1 MEEQPVTVEP
11 HFWNKLEFQIEFI
24 PIEDKDS
31 MPDLPWGGVYAIGNL
46 DGKVPVVKYPENI
59 EYPFGL
65 PGGHSE
71 NGETIEQALNRE
83 IKEELNMTV
92 KEWIPIGYERVSL
105 KGKPGD
111 YKYALYVYAVLEKD
125 GEWCTDVGGCVIGY
139 DLIDISE
146 VAPKVKKGQ
155 RMDYMTSKV
164 KGYFNS

>member
-1 MEEQPVTVEP
+1 MEKQPVTVEP

-92 KEWIPIGYERVSL
+92 K
-105 KGKPGD
+105 
-111 YKYALYVYAVLEKD
+111 YALCVYAVLEKD

-164 KGYFNS
+164 KGHFNS